1 MRRAVLILSLLGLG
15 GCAREAVKP
24 SPTANDVL
32 AAQYRAQDAHGEM
45 SGVESQA
52 VMDAYRRDIAKPA
65 ASMAGSSSMSMGDR

>member
-1 MRRAVLILSLLGLG
+1 MRRALLILSLLSLG

-45 SGVESQA
+45 RGAESQA
-52 VMDAYRRDIAKPA
+52 VMDAYRRDIAKPT
-65 ASMAGSSSMSMGDR
+65 ASSVGNSSMPMGER